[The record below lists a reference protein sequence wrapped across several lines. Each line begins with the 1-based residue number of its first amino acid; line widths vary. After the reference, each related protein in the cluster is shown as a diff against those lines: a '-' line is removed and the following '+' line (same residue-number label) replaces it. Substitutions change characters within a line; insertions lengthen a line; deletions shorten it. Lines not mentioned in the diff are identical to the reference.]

1 MLSRPK
7 DIVSGDF
14 YWLAEKNEKI
24 VVTVAD
30 CTGHGVP
37 GAFMSLLGVTFLNE
51 IINTQGILKS
61 DSIVTELRE
70 KVIHSL
76 KQNRTDASNT
86 DGMDLVLCV
95 LDTRQK
101 KIQYTGAMNDLVFIR
116 NGKLNIVKADRT
128 SVCVLFNKSDS
139 FTMKEIEYKKGDIF
153 YLFTDGYQDQF
164 GGNFD
169 KKFLTPK
176 FHLTLLE
183 IHKMP
188 MQDQKNILGKKLI
201 DWMGDNDQTDDITI
215 MGIRF

>member
-1 MLSRPK
+1 
-7 DIVSGDF
+7 
-14 YWLAEKNEKI
+14 
-24 VVTVAD
+24 
-30 CTGHGVP
+30 
-37 GAFMSLLGVTFLNE
+37 MSLLGVTFLNE
-51 IINTQGILKS
+51 IINMQGILKS

-70 KVIHSL
+70 KVIQSL
-76 KQNRTDASNT
+76 KQNRTDGSNS

-95 LDTRQK
+95 LDTRLK

-116 NGKLNIVKADRT
+116 DGKLNVVKADRT

-153 YLFTDGYQDQF
+153 YLYTDGYQDQF
-164 GGNFD
+164 GGNFE

-188 MQDQKNILGKKLI
+188 MQDQKNILGKKLT
-201 DWMGDNDQTDDITI
+201 DWMGDNDQTDDITV